1 MGNLPNRCPAILKR
15 LWCQIAKRLW
25 CQLAISYTVLTFC
38 AMMLLITLLYTLD
51 DYNDFRTATTFE
63 NVERLV
69 AGEERIVLQA
79 IHEADNAEWLRKARD
94 SIRDKL
100 INIEQGSG
108 TTIYRIT
115 NSSRPEVYIQIVDGS
130 DRLLLSDPADFP
142 GATATE
148 EKRDAMR
155 PAGNGP
161 ILVDMPITDERE
173 RIVGRLR
180 VAYVADFDILV
191 QLQSIFGF
199 LLHIWD
205 AVFLCSVPIGIACGL
220 MASRYVTRQLQKMN
234 EVTERWRQGDFD
246 ARIALPNDD
255 VLIRHSQHLNEM
267 AQDLEMYLNL
277 KQNLAISN
285 ERNRVARE
293 LHDTVKQKLF
303 ALGLQLAT
311 AKSKPNVME
320 AAREHIGE
328 AESIT
333 REAQRDLMEIIT
345 QLHPAGTSD
354 STFHD
359 RIGSIAEDFMRRFGV
374 SIELN
379 LPDSIR
385 LDASAQHQA
394 LRIVQEALMNA
405 VRHGK
410 ASKIVI
416 AGMTDHDDMTG
427 LTIVDNGNGF
437 DPGNTT
443 RGFGITSMRDR
454 ARDLP
459 GGIFAITSAENAG
472 TQVALSWK
480 NEP

>member
-1 MGNLPNRCPAILKR
+1 MKR
-15 LWCQIAKRLW
+15 LWCKIAKRLW

-51 DYNDFRTATTFE
+51 DYNDFLAATAPE
-63 NVERLV
+63 NIERLV
-69 AGEERIVLQA
+69 AGEKRTVLQA
-79 IHEADNAEWLRKARD
+79 IREADNAERLGKAREN
-94 SIRDKL
+94 IRDKL

-108 TTIYRIT
+108 STIYRIT
-115 NSSRPEVYIQIVDGS
+115 NSSRPEIYIQIIDGS
-130 DRLLLSDPADFP
+130 GHLLFSDPAGSADTM
-142 GATATE
+142 ATRVQ
-148 EKRDAMR
+148 KQDNVQS
-155 PAGNGP
+155 AGNGP
-161 ILVDMPITDERE
+161 ILVDMPITDERGE
-173 RIVGRLR
+173 IVGHLR
-180 VAYVADFDILV
+180 VLYLAEFDILV

-205 AVFLCSVPIGIACGL
+205 SVFLCSVPIGIACGL
-220 MASRYVTRQLQKMN
+220 MASRYVTKQLQRMN
-234 EVTERWRQGDFD
+234 EVTERWRQGDF
-246 ARIALPNDD
+246 AVSIALPNDD

-277 KQNLAISN
+277 KQDLAVSN

-320 AAREHIGE
+320 AAREHILE
-328 AESIT
+328 AETIT
-333 REAQRDLMEIIT
+333 REAQHDLMEIIT
-345 QLHPAGTSD
+345 QLHPAETSD
-354 STFHD
+354 SAFYD
-359 RIGSIAEDFMRRFGV
+359 RIGSIAEDFRRRFGV

-379 LPDSIR
+379 HPDSAR
-385 LDASAQHQA
+385 LYAGAQHQV

-416 AGMTDHDDMTG
+416 AGITDRDMARV
-427 LTIVDNGNGF
+427 TIADNGTGF
-437 DPGNTT
+437 DIAQNT

-454 ARDLP
+454 AHDLP
-459 GGIFAITSAENAG
+459 GGTLEITSAEGAG
-472 TQVALSWK
+472 TQLTLSWK